1 MPRRFR
7 SEESSPSRQSI
18 ERPHTDC
25 YVVPGTR
32 MVAGSY
38 AGVHP
43 DHPPQA
49 LDDKLNAFL
58 DAGITAFIDL
68 TDPADGLE
76 PYEPRARELA
86 AARGIELR
94 YDRLTIRDIDICTP
108 EHMRKVLDLIDA
120 RLAEGHGLYVH
131 CWGGIGRT
139 GLTVGCWLVRHGLT
153 GDRALQKVGNLFQSM
168 DVSRVARWRATGSPQ
183 TQAQREMVREWE
195 AIERPS
201 KPAASARGDDRHDDA
216 SS

>member
-1 MPRRFR
+1 MPRRPR
-7 SEESSPSRQSI
+7 SEGDSPSGRPI

-25 YVVPGTR
+25 YIVPGTR
-32 MVAGSY
+32 MAAGSY
-38 AGVHP
+38 PGVHP
-43 DHPPQA
+43 DHPPQV

-58 DAGITAFIDL
+58 DAGITAFVDL

-76 PYEPRARELA
+76 PYEPRVRELA
-86 AARGIELR
+86 TAREIELQ

-108 EHMRKVLDLIDA
+108 THMRKVLDLIDA
-120 RLAEGHGLYVH
+120 RLAEGHGVYVH

-153 GDRALQKVGNLFQSM
+153 GDRALKKVGNLFQSM

-195 AIERPS
+195 AIERP
-201 KPAASARGDDRHDDA
+201 PAPAPSAGGGAAHGG
-216 SS
+216 SSS